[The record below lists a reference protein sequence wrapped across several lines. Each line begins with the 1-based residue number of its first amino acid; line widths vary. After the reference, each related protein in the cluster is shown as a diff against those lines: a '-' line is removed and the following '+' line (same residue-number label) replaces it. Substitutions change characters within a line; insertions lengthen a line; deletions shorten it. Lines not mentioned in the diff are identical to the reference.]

1 MKTIRIQISELE
13 RQELFLLRQKSGDY
27 RSERALA
34 VLHCADGK
42 RPRQIADML
51 KRSSQAICQWLHAYQ
66 KDGLAGLDK
75 DYSPGRPSV
84 RKEKLIPHL
93 SEYLAK
99 SPRDFGWGEDV
110 WSVKVLMAQFEK
122 ENGFAISRYTIIRAL
137 CDEGF
142 TAKRA
147 KKTTPAHAP
156 SKEEK
161 LHRVQKIASEIAG
174 LRCNG
179 DVDVMFLDESHFS
192 TDPYVVRGWSR
203 RGQPFFP
210 PDADETR
217 ELHDIWGIRSGKR
230 WFLLEE
236 FC

>member
-1 MKTIRIQISELE
+1 MKTIRIQISESE

-110 WSVKVLMAQFEK
+110 WSV
-122 ENGFAISRYTIIRAL
+122 NTISRMKNHKYEQEQSVFNASLVNSRMASL
-137 CDEGF
+137 
-142 TAKRA
+142 TA
-147 KKTTPAHAP
+147 
-156 SKEEK
+156 
-161 LHRVQKIASEIAG
+161 
-174 LRCNG
+174 
-179 DVDVMFLDESHFS
+179 
-192 TDPYVVRGWSR
+192 
-203 RGQPFFP
+203 
-210 PDADETR
+210 
-217 ELHDIWGIRSGKR
+217 
-230 WFLLEE
+230 
-236 FC
+236 

>member
-1 MKTIRIQISELE
+1 MKTIRIQISESE

-110 WSVKVLMAQFEK
+110 WSVKVLMAQLKK

-137 CDEGF
+137 YDGGF
-142 TAKRA
+142 KHCCINNYINNFQIPNPTFKGVASLPLIFADMTFLTRLR
-147 KKTTPAHAP
+147 
-156 SKEEK
+156 S
-161 LHRVQKIASEIAG
+161 SEI
-174 LRCNG
+174 
-179 DVDVMFLDESHFS
+179 
-192 TDPYVVRGWSR
+192 
-203 RGQPFFP
+203 P
-210 PDADETR
+210 PLIVLAA
-217 ELHDIWGIRSGKR
+217 
-230 WFLLEE
+230 
-236 FC
+236 